1 VNKNREQRL
10 VLNEPLYHQYDVVQV
25 LPYIEFFSLPSANWG
40 NCNAPNNGQLTYEFD
55 FLVRNVAFFPELSG
69 EQFWELIVNQRA
81 FIRSW
86 RSLALVSPLNV
97 KCPDLGAV
105 KLDGGASFAVRLYK
119 PTMERITCELR
130 GLKIYNGVDC
140 RNFVHADEEPF

>member
-1 VNKNREQRL
+1 MNGNNKQKL
-10 VLNEPLYHQYDVVQV
+10 VLNEPLYHQFDVVNG
-25 LPYIEFFSLPSANWG
+25 LPYIEFFSKDSANWG
-40 NCNAPNNGQLTYEFD
+40 SCNAPYNGQLNYEFN
-55 FLVRNVAFFPELSG
+55 FLVRNVAFFPELGG
-69 EQFWELIVNQRA
+69 EQYWELIVNQRA

-105 KLDGGASFAVRLYK
+105 KLDGGASFTVRLYK
-119 PTMERITCELR
+119 PQLGRITCELR
-130 GLKIYNGVDC
+130 GLKIYNGIDS